1 MFADRNPKNR
11 QTFLCRCITAALLAI
26 SASEAAQA
34 YEEFRVNT
42 ADGRP
47 FLSFLVLAPGEPSS
61 IDDPDGGYGGE
72 RLLRDNEKQAILR
85 GTDYLAALLKDS
97 LHNTA
102 PVRIELLPL
111 NGLDGFGSA
120 ALAEA
125 DSPEADQF
133 GTVAAAFLENV
144 FRDNSLATQGF
155 YLLWEPSEGD
165 VDWNDGPLTPLYQ
178 DNKQTGL
185 ASVTLHEFTHLL
197 GVGAYVEPTGNW
209 HEFEGT
215 YPYEESVL
223 VAPNL
228 NWVAGLRDIY
238 GHEAKPGMVVLPVG
252 ADAPTDGKDVFWI
265 GPNWSWNS
273 DNAAIDHFDGTYFT
287 GENVQAVLDGAM
299 IKFPDNNPSKVPG
312 IPVTGWEADWNE
324 EEAGYFFPELSHIE
338 LQNSLLSHQNWRN
351 WGTMMEAEIA
361 VLQDLG
367 YEIDRKDWFG
377 HSVYNSGESAE
388 RPYVY
393 VNRTPF
399 YARNENGD
407 GWLAGIPNTN
417 PWGIGLHVYGQ
428 YTDVTQAA
436 DILTTGDYAIGVRVD
451 GSGSTLR
458 IAPST
463 HVRSDGEA
471 GTGILV
477 SYGKDHHV
485 VSQGVVTALGN
496 SGIAARFDF
505 GYNVLGGGYE
515 DRGSYRHW
523 VYNDGGGDAKRD
535 PARIGLDGALID
547 AFDLSGTLAGGKAAI
562 FIGETAF
569 VRAINVMAGARLEG
583 DIVSEWIPS
592 SALLTLPEES
602 DFNAYATEITFGLAA
617 NDAGEA
623 TSTAQSDFSLSYS
636 GDIYGRTD
644 SSTETG
650 RLTAAVRLRVA
661 GGTLEYNGT
670 ADVLNV
676 AVAKDAVLSGNGTF
690 RLSSLSAVSETA
702 AEARTLSDEETLSGG
717 DFRNEGI
724 VSPGTAA
731 DPVGRISIE
740 GTYIEG
746 ETGALLLSFSAD
758 GKTDQLEASS
768 AASASGDKLNTLRAQ
783 FEAAPDYYADGS
795 LTVDFSNAVTIGEES
810 VSLTPSLT
818 GTDLLATASPT
829 LSLSGTF
836 DASSGTLSVTASREA
851 NAYSRHAAE
860 RHLRAVALAFDRH
873 ASEASGGMTKL
884 IAALDFSAADGSTL
898 PSAYQALLP
907 GVFDRA
913 GAASVYAASRTSDA
927 LVFGRLAAG
936 ASPAAETSP
945 DAKRLFIMPLGGRYR
960 DDDAAKTTMAGVLFG
975 ADALTTLDAG
985 SLTAGGHAAF
995 LKRRDDFSGAHGSRL
1010 DAEAF
1015 YAGLHARF
1023 EPSAISG
1030 AYGFGAIQGFV
1041 ENADLSRHAAF
1052 AGWHDRAESDWT
1064 GWGATAVL
1072 GAGFD
1077 FEVTDAFS
1085 FGPIAKID
1093 AGISHRPDV
1102 TEKSREGA
1110 ALHVESESYASV
1122 RSSLGLRFGLQGR
1135 ASAYDVSASAAA
1147 LWNHA
1152 WLDRAG
1158 EARASFRDWRDVSF
1172 SAPDEAPAKNTATFA
1187 FSLSASRTNDFSAS
1201 LSLGAEAGPSHGLW
1215 GGVQAIFHF

>member
-47 FLSFLVLAPGEPSS
+47 FLSFLVLAPDEPSS

-299 IKFPDNNPSKVPG
+299 IQFPDGNPSAVPG
-312 IPVTGWEADWNE
+312 IPVNGWEADWNE

-388 RPYVY
+388 QPYVY
-393 VNRTPF
+393 INRTPF

-428 YTDVTQAA
+428 HTDVTQAA

-505 GYNVLGGGYE
+505 GYNMLGEGYE

-602 DFNAYATEITFGLAA
+602 DFNAYVTEITFGLAA
-617 NDAGEA
+617 NDVGEA

-768 AASASGDKLNTLRAQ
+768 AASTSGDKLDTLRAQ

-795 LTVDFSNAVTIGEES
+795 LTVDFSNAVTIGEE
-810 VSLTPSLT
+810 TISLT
-818 GTDLLATASPT
+818 GTDLLSTASPT

-873 ASEASGGMTKL
+873 ADEASGGMTKL

-907 GVFDRA
+907 DVFDRA

-936 ASPAAETSP
+936 ASPAGETSP
-945 DAKRLFIMPLGGRYR
+945 DAKRVFIMPLGGRYR

-975 ADALTTLDAG
+975 ADARTTLDAG

-1215 GGVQAIFHF
+1215 GGAQAIFHF

>member
-1 MFADRNPKNR
+1 MFAARNPKNR
-11 QTFLCRCITAALLAI
+11 QTFFCRCITAALLAI
-26 SASEAAQA
+26 SASQAAQA
-34 YEEFRVNT
+34 YEEFTVNT

-47 FLSFLVLAPGEPSS
+47 FLSFLVLAPHEPS
-61 IDDPDGGYGGE
+61 IAEPDSEYGGE
-72 RLLRDNEKQAILR
+72 RLLTATEKRTILKA
-85 GTDYLAALLKDS
+85 TDYLGALLKDS
-97 LHNTA
+97 LNNTA
-102 PVRIELLPL
+102 PVRIELVP
-111 NGLDGFGSA
+111 LDGPGELA
-120 ALAEA
+120 AAA
-125 DSPEADQF
+125 PTDPDSPEANQIS
-133 GTVAAAFLENV
+133 TVGAALLENV
-144 FRDNSLATQGF
+144 FRDNSLATQGI

-165 VDWNDGPLTPLYQ
+165 WNDSPLMPLYQ
-178 DNKQTGL
+178 DSKQTGL
-185 ASVTLHEFTHLL
+185 GSVTLHEFTHML
-197 GVGAYVEPTGNW
+197 G
-209 HEFEGT
+209 FGT
-215 YPYEESVL
+215 YAESTEKWHDINGDYYEEMSFSPVS
-223 VAPNL
+223 L
-228 NWVAGLRDIY
+228 NWLAGLRDIY
-238 GHEAKPGMVVLPVG
+238 GHEAKPGMIILPVG
-252 ADAPTDGKDVFWI
+252 AAAPTDGNEVFWI
-265 GPNWSWNS
+265 GPNWYQSH
-273 DNAAIDHFDGTYFT
+273 AEAGTFDGVYFT
-287 GENVQAVLDGAM
+287 GEHVQAVLDGAM
-299 IKFPDNNPSKVPG
+299 IQFPDGNPSTVPG
-312 IPVTGWEADWNE
+312 IPVTGWEADWIK
-324 EEAGYFFPELSHIE
+324 EAEYFFPELSHIE

-388 RPYVY
+388 QPYVY
-393 VNRTPF
+393 INRTPF

-417 PWGIGLHVYGQ
+417 PWGIGLHLYGQ

-644 SSTETG
+644 SSTENG

-690 RLSSLSAVSETA
+690 RLSSLSTVTETA
-702 AEARTLSDEETLSGG
+702 AEARTLSDEEILSGG

-731 DPVGRISIE
+731 DPLGRISIE

-768 AASASGDKLNTLRAQ
+768 AASVSGDKLDTLRAQ

-795 LTVDFSNAVTIGEES
+795 LTVDFSNAVTIGEEA
-810 VSLTPSLT
+810 VSLT
-818 GTDLLATASPT
+818 GTDLLSTASPT

-860 RHLRAVALAFDRH
+860 RHLHAVALAFDRH

-907 GVFDRA
+907 DVFDRA

-936 ASPAAETSP
+936 ASPAGETSP
-945 DAKRLFIMPLGGRYR
+945 DAKRVFIMPLGGRYR

-1015 YAGLHARF
+1015 YAGLHVRF

-1215 GGVQAIFHF
+1215 GGAQAIFHF

>member
-1 MFADRNPKNR
+1 M
-11 QTFLCRCITAALLAI
+11 T
-26 SASEAAQA
+26 
-34 YEEFRVNT
+34 
-42 ADGRP
+42 
-47 FLSFLVLAPGEPSS
+47 
-61 IDDPDGGYGGE
+61 
-72 RLLRDNEKQAILR
+72 
-85 GTDYLAALLKDS
+85 
-97 LHNTA
+97 
-102 PVRIELLPL
+102 
-111 NGLDGFGSA
+111 
-120 ALAEA
+120 
-125 DSPEADQF
+125 
-133 GTVAAAFLENV
+133 
-144 FRDNSLATQGF
+144 
-155 YLLWEPSEGD
+155 
-165 VDWNDGPLTPLYQ
+165 
-178 DNKQTGL
+178 
-185 ASVTLHEFTHLL
+185 
-197 GVGAYVEPTGNW
+197 
-209 HEFEGT
+209 
-215 YPYEESVL
+215 
-223 VAPNL
+223 
-228 NWVAGLRDIY
+228 
-238 GHEAKPGMVVLPVG
+238 
-252 ADAPTDGKDVFWI
+252 
-265 GPNWSWNS
+265 
-273 DNAAIDHFDGTYFT
+273 
-287 GENVQAVLDGAM
+287 
-299 IKFPDNNPSKVPG
+299 
-312 IPVTGWEADWNE
+312 
-324 EEAGYFFPELSHIE
+324 
-338 LQNSLLSHQNWRN
+338 
-351 WGTMMEAEIA
+351 
-361 VLQDLG
+361 
-367 YEIDRKDWFG
+367 
-377 HSVYNSGESAE
+377 
-388 RPYVY
+388 
-393 VNRTPF
+393 
-399 YARNENGD
+399 
-407 GWLAGIPNTN
+407 
-417 PWGIGLHVYGQ
+417 
-428 YTDVTQAA
+428 
-436 DILTTGDYAIGVRVD
+436 
-451 GSGSTLR
+451 
-458 IAPST
+458 
-463 HVRSDGEA
+463 
-471 GTGILV
+471 
-477 SYGKDHHV
+477 
-485 VSQGVVTALGN
+485 
-496 SGIAARFDF
+496 
-505 GYNVLGGGYE
+505 
-515 DRGSYRHW
+515 
-523 VYNDGGGDAKRD
+523 
-535 PARIGLDGALID
+535 
-547 AFDLSGTLAGGKAAI
+547 
-562 FIGETAF
+562 
-569 VRAINVMAGARLEG
+569 
-583 DIVSEWIPS
+583 
-592 SALLTLPEES
+592 
-602 DFNAYATEITFGLAA
+602 
-617 NDAGEA
+617 
-623 TSTAQSDFSLSYS
+623 
-636 GDIYGRTD
+636 
-644 SSTETG
+644 
-650 RLTAAVRLRVA
+650 
-661 GGTLEYNGT
+661 
-670 ADVLNV
+670 
-676 AVAKDAVLSGNGTF
+676 
-690 RLSSLSAVSETA
+690 ETA
-702 AEARTLSDEETLSGG
+702 AEARTLSDEEILSGG

-746 ETGALLLSFSAD
+746 ETGALLLSFSAN
-758 GKTDQLEASS
+758 GKTDLLEASS
-768 AASASGDKLNTLRAQ
+768 AASVSGDKLDTLRAQ
-783 FEAAPDYYADGS
+783 FEAAPDYYANGS
-795 LTVDFSNAVTIGEES
+795 LTVDFSNAVTIGEET
-810 VSLTPSLT
+810 VSLT
-818 GTDLLATASPT
+818 GTDLLSTASPT

-945 DAKRLFIMPLGGRYR
+945 DAKRVFIMPLGGRYR

-1052 AGWHDRAESDWT
+1052 AGWHDGAESDWT

-1077 FEVTDAFS
+1077 FEVSDVFS

-1122 RSSLGLRFGLQGR
+1122 RSSLGLRFSLQGR

-1215 GGVQAIFHF
+1215 GGAQAIFHF